1 MDFDTFTNMNESKM
15 MNEMMSDPG
24 LEKLFHIVADE
35 LQEVFVN
42 VTPERL
48 KQAYQKVMSNPEFK
62 KLEYNED
69 VSQHFTDFLEGE
81 LAKEIDQAEE
91 DHKKYK
97 LDIKNDQEQEQ
108 DYKAD
113 QDNLKTPDYT
123 KGALDPKR
131 NHDDDEDDGHMS
143 WHDGEWQDE
152 CQDKFRDIVFQFYE
166 YHGSHEETADGNT
179 GGTSA
184 KYVHLPAYNQT
195 VKFDPTKVSKN

>member
-1 MDFDTFTNMNESKM
+1 MNFQEFCLNESKK

-24 LEKLFHIVADE
+24 LEKLFHTVADE
-35 LQEVFVN
+35 LEEVFVI

-62 KLEYNED
+62 KLEYNQD
-69 VSQHFTDFLEGE
+69 VSQHFTDFLEEE
-81 LAKEIDQAEE
+81 LAKEIYQAEE
-91 DHKKYK
+91 DHKQYK
-97 LDIKNDQEQEQ
+97 LDIQNDQDQEQ
-108 DYKAD
+108 DYTAD
-113 QDNLKTPDYT
+113 QDNLKTPDHT

-131 NHDDDEDDGHMS
+131 NIDDDDDEEMS

-184 KYVHLPAYNQT
+184 KHVHLPAYKQT
-195 VKFDPTKVSKN
+195 AKFDPTKVSKN